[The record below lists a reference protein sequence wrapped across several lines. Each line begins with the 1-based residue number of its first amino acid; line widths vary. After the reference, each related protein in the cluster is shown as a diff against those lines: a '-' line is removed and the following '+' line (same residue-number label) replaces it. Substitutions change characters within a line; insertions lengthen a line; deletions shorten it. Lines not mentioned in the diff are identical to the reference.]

1 MSVQRWAGDASQ
13 RRAYRLGLDF
23 LNSRGPVVVLEL
35 VDEVGDAPRL
45 GGQRLVLPVV
55 FDHLGQAERR
65 HRLHGQILVREQRHE
80 LLDAAL
86 LRE

>member
-1 MSVQRWAGDASQ
+1 MMVRENPDGARLQGGGEGRAGEVSVQRWAGDASQ

-45 GGQRLVLPVV
+45 GG
-55 FDHLGQAERR
+55 
-65 HRLHGQILVREQRHE
+65 
-80 LLDAAL
+80 
-86 LRE
+86 